1 MSTQFQL
8 IEALERPECYPHPVT
23 RVKRIDTGR
32 SWLLLAGDYAY
43 KIKKPLSTGFLDC
56 SKLAARGFAC
66 HEELRLNSRLS
77 PGLYVD
83 VVEFR
88 GSPQEPRIDGEGPTV
103 GYALRMRRFPANA
116 VASHM
121 LARGALTA
129 DLLAELGRD
138 IARFHAR
145 MRPSQRSR
153 YGTPSSVYRCA
164 LHAIEQM
171 ERVSRRG
178 AECESLIA
186 LGAWIDCEF
195 MLRSRHFQ
203 ARWESLSVREG
214 HGDLRLDKL
223 ALLDGALVPF
233 DCADDAP
240 ELRWNDVI
248 GEIAMLIRDLLDS
261 GAPPLAQ
268 AFLNAY
274 LEESGDY
281 SGVPLLRF
289 HVVRRALECAAAHLV
304 RSRRAEPGS
313 AREARHLR
321 AFGRCLALATDIAR
335 PGPRVLIATHGVTDG
350 LRSAIA
356 TELALDLGAITL
368 RYDFEAKRTGPH
380 LSVAPTLARSALHGR
395 RSSHRVYDLLA
406 TTAREIIDA
415 GYSVVVD
422 APCLKRCERVAL
434 AHVARAAGVP
444 FVVLSMHPSEAVLRA
459 AWLAELAPAAS
470 RITDEKLA
478 RVEHDL
484 LDAEP
489 IVPAENLTVVELHG
503 DHGVKARALD
513 RVRAALDAQRLKQA
527 ALESAAALCP
537 GPRAENTTGTR

>member
-1 MSTQFQL
+1 
-8 IEALERPECYPHPVT
+8 
-23 RVKRIDTGR
+23 
-32 SWLLLAGDYAY
+32 
-43 KIKKPLSTGFLDC
+43 
-56 SKLAARGFAC
+56 
-66 HEELRLNSRLS
+66 
-77 PGLYVD
+77 
-83 VVEFR
+83 
-88 GSPQEPRIDGEGPTV
+88 
-103 GYALRMRRFPANA
+103 
-116 VASHM
+116 M

-129 DLLAELGRD
+129 DLLAGLGRR

-164 LHAIEQM
+164 LHAVEQM

-178 AECESLIA
+178 AERQSLTA
-186 LGAWIDCEF
+186 LRAWIDCEF

-248 GEIAMLIRDLLDS
+248 GEIAMLIMELLDS
-261 GAPPLAQ
+261 GAPHLAQ

-281 SGVPLLRF
+281 AGLWVLRF
-289 HVVRRALECAAAHLV
+289 HVVRRALERAAAHLV

-313 AREARHLR
+313 AREVRHLR
-321 AFGRCLALATDIAR
+321 AFGQCLALATRIAR
-335 PGPRVLIATHGVTDG
+335 PGPRVLIATHGLTDG
-350 LRSAIA
+350 LRSAVA

-368 RYDFEAKRTGPH
+368 RYDFEAKRTGAH
-380 LSVAPTLARSALHGR
+380 LTVAPKVALSALHGD
-395 RSSHRVYDLLA
+395 RSSHRVYDALA
-406 TTAREIIDA
+406 TTARGIIDA

-422 APCLKRCERVAL
+422 APCLKRCERAAL
-434 AHVARAAGVP
+434 AHVARGAGVP
-444 FVVLSMHPSEAVLRA
+444 FVVLSTHPSDAVLRA
-459 AWLAELAPAAS
+459 AWLAELVPAAS

-478 RVEHDL
+478 TVEHEL
-484 LDAEP
+484 VDAEP

-503 DHGVKARALD
+503 DHGVKDRALD
-513 RVRAALDAQRLKQA
+513 RVRAALDAPRLKQT
-527 ALESAAALCP
+527 ALEGAAALCRA
-537 GPRAENTTGTR
+537 PRAANTTGTR